1 MAEKKRNFEDSIARL
16 DEIVKI
22 LERGDA
28 PLEQS
33 LTLFEEGTALIKS
46 CGKLLDNAEQKVLRL
61 QKGEDGKPVKT
72 LFDESES
79 NDELE

>member
-1 MAEKKRNFEDSIARL
+1 MEKKLTFEESMARL
-16 DEIVKI
+16 DEIVNI

-46 CGKLLDNAEQKVLRL
+46 CGQLLDTAEQKVVKL
-61 QKGEDGKPVKT
+61 QKGSDGEPIESA
-72 LFDESES
+72 FDAE
-79 NDELE
+79 

>member
-1 MAEKKRNFEDSIARL
+1 MANEKKLTFEQAMDRL
-16 DEIVKI
+16 NEIVNI

-46 CGKLLDNAEQKVLRL
+46 CGQLLDNAEQKVVKL
-61 QKGEDGKPVKT
+61 QKGADGEPIET
-72 LFDESES
+72 LFDAE
-79 NDELE
+79 